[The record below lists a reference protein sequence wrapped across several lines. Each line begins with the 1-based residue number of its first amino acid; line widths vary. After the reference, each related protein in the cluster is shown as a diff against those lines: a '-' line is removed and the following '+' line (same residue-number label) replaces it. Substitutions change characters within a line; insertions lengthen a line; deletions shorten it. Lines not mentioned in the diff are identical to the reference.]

1 MTSLLLFFLTVLSK
15 NAAAKFINRVLLLEE
30 VS

>member
-15 NAAAKFINRVLLLEE
+15 NAAKFINRVLLLEE